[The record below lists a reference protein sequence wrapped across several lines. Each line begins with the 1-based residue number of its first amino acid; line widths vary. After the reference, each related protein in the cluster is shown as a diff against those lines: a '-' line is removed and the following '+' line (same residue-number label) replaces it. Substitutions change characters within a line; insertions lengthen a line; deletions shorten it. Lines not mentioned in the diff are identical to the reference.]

1 MIALFL
7 DPHGENVFKK
17 IKSQA
22 TIMSTTSGRV
32 IMHNISAFGDEDEIT
47 VLKKKVVSL
56 ENKLKRRE
64 TSFV

>member
-1 MIALFL
+1 
-7 DPHGENVFKK
+7 
-17 IKSQA
+17 
-22 TIMSTTSGRV
+22 MSTTSGRV
-32 IMHNISAFGDEDEIT
+32 IIHNISAFGDEDEIT